1 MNPYPL
7 HKVSYFNLASM
18 STLEM
23 TSVEIGPYT
32 SSFVCA
38 WYRISGF
45 LFGVVGSFLFFDFIG
60 GCVCDCVCMCEWCL
74 FWVVVVCRFFPL
86 VFVCVRFW
94 VPLFIV

>member
-23 TSVEIGPYT
+23 TSVEIGPYS

-38 WYRISGF
+38 WYRICGF
-45 LFGVVGSFLFFDFIG
+45 CLGWLGHFFSLISLGGVCVIV
-60 GCVCDCVCMCEWCL
+60 CVCVNGVFFGLWW
-74 FWVVVVCRFFPL
+74 FAGFFPL

-94 VPLFIV
+94 APL